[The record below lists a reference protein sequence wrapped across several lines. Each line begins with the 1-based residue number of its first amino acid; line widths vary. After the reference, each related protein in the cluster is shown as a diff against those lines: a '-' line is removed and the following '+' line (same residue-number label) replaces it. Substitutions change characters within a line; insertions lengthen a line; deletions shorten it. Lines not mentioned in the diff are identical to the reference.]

1 MIVRG
6 LFTLLVFLL
15 VAGLTPAGLLAKTH
29 YWSAHGTEI
38 SYQIDIHPEWQ
49 SSKKQKFNYGS
60 MTFRNSRMRIF
71 SESFSQPSFETVEQ
85 TIMRRIAR
93 LAVLGKI
100 KKQTEPKQLKYKPW
114 PYIYEVHYVR
124 EGKTIRNLEA
134 LWHFYGGRRIVR
146 VVCSAAA
153 SLFEKDRHECWNAI
167 LSVSAI
173 NMDDKAVPQFQQ
185 LALETKGRF
194 YKTKTPDEI
203 ADRLMDIGNSLAT
216 TGAGG
221 GLDIVFV
228 VDNTGSMG
236 DSIEVVKGKIR
247 EFITAS
253 KGKHTQIRYG
263 LVQYR
268 DAGDDFVTRV
278 TPFTSDTAAFES
290 AVSAMSAQGGGDWP
304 EAMLDAIYV
313 AATKMQ
319 WQSQRRVMILLG
331 DAPGHE
337 KVVEAPS
344 SVTWTNIIPT
354 LRGSGIDIH
363 VYSVYATLDIGF

>member
-1 MIVRG
+1 
-6 LFTLLVFLL
+6 LVEKEF
-15 VAGLTPAGLLAKTH
+15 
-29 YWSAHGTEI
+29 
-38 SYQIDIHPEWQ
+38 
-49 SSKKQKFNYGS
+49 
-60 MTFRNSRMRIF
+60 
-71 SESFSQPSFETVEQ
+71 
-85 TIMRRIAR
+85 
-93 LAVLGKI
+93 
-100 KKQTEPKQLKYKPW
+100 
-114 PYIYEVHYVR
+114 
-124 EGKTIRNLEA
+124 
-134 LWHFYGGRRIVR
+134 
-146 VVCSAAA
+146 
-153 SLFEKDRHECWNAI
+153 FEKDRHECWNTI
-167 LSVSAI
+167 LSVSAN
-173 NMDDKAVPQFQQ
+173 NMDDKAIPQFQQ

-216 TGAGG
+216 TSAGG

-253 KGKHTQIRYG
+253 KGKYAQIRYG

-278 TPFTSDTAAFES
+278 TPFTTDTAAFES

-304 EAMLDAIYV
+304 EAMLDAIYA
-313 AATKMQ
+313 AATKLQ
-319 WQSQRRVMILLG
+319 WLSQRRVMILLG

-354 LRGSGIDIH
+354 LRGSGIEIQ
-363 VYSVYATLDIGF
+363 VYSVYSTLEIAF